1 MSLILSGT
9 DGLSDVDGSAATPAI
24 RGTDAN
30 TGMFF
35 PAADTIA
42 FSEGGV
48 ESMRIDSAANVGIG
62 TNSPT
67 QKLQVAGN
75 VAIANGG
82 WFGFG
87 DVDERIAGDNSG
99 FMQFF
104 TSGTERMRIS
114 NSGGDGLVG
123 IGIATPTLNTSGTVL
138 HINNSTASRAAIIHM
153 TNAETGSAAADG
165 LICGKWSDGT
175 NYFYDYDNNPI
186 IFGTNNSNRVTILA
200 NGTVQTTSTISVGNA
215 TPSTSGAG
223 ITFPA
228 TQSASSD
235 VNTLDDYEE
244 GTWTPSLAYE
254 TPGTSSITFSNR
266 SGQYV
271 KIGKVVYFASDVR
284 IASFSKGTA
293 SGQILMTG
301 LPFTSNPSGGGYESA
316 RHTIQLYDWTYSSS
330 PIVCNVLASNTVISI
345 SRMVSNSVS
354 VTVDDPRGGS
364 IIWITGFYFV

>member
-48 ESMRIDSAANVGIG
+48 EAMRIDSSGNVGIG
-62 TNSPT
+62 TSSPS

-114 NSGGDGLVG
+114 NSGGDALVG

-186 IFGTNNSNRVTILA
+186 IFGTNNNNRVTILA
-200 NGTVQTTSTISVGNA
+200 NGTVQTISTISVGNA

-235 VNTLDDYEE
+235 ANTLDDYEE
-244 GTWTPSLAYE
+244 GTWTP
-254 TPGTSSITFSNR
+254 TSNSAGYTVSSS
-266 SGQYV
+266 SGGYT
-271 KIGKVVYFASDVR
+271 KIGRMVYIQFTVTYSAVPAGNSQTLL
-284 IASFSKGTA
+284 A
-293 SGQILMTG
+293 G
-301 LPFTSNPSGGGYESA
+301 LPFNVSIAGSGAVRESSTTGA
-316 RHTIQLYDWTYSSS
+316 IYMLVTNGTAGLEMNSMDGVTAGSQRTIRTNEIYL
-330 PIVCNVLASNTVISI
+330 
-345 SRMVSNSVS
+345 
-354 VTVDDPRGGS
+354 GS
-364 IIWITGFYFV
+364 LFYYA